1 MRNLKTEQIA
11 AANYP
16 YFKYSLNMRWTPWSG
31 WGLPEWSFMHVIP
44 IFMWTMQGC
53 LR

>member
-1 MRNLKTEQIA
+1 MSNLKTEQIT

-16 YFKYSLNMRWTPWSG
+16 ISKYSEYALIPERMG
-31 WGLPEWSFMHVIP
+31 PEWSFMHVIP
-44 IFMWTMQGC
+44 IFMWMMQGC